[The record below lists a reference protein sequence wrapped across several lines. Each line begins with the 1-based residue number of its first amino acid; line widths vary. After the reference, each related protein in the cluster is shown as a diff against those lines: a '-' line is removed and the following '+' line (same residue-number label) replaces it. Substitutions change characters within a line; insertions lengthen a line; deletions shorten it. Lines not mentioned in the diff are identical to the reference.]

1 MAALRYGAIRTC
13 VSVPFG
19 SLQVQNESSYTRRS
33 LNLIEKSPLAYV
45 TDILIIRQKG
55 QRSRSRG
62 PVRNSNRR
70 RVITD
75 KTSAAEKLTLGG
87 AARFNRVTAW
97 DFPNTA
103 KLAVATVTVLRCI
116 AHSLHCALAAAKC
129 SVIGP
134 VCGFV
139 AVFVCLWVCYH
150 DNSKLRAS
158 ILTKLGL

>member
-1 MAALRYGAIRTC
+1 MLGAYFIGPPCTLHTTIPIVNTRTKGTTRNATDPAYRQREYYSIFVRPSRMAALRYGAIRTC

-75 KTSAAEKLTLGG
+75 KTSAAEKLTVGG
-87 AARFNRVTAW
+87 AARFNRVTACR
-97 DFPNTA
+97 
-103 KLAVATVTVLRCI
+103 L
-116 AHSLHCALAAAKC
+116 SE
-129 SVIGP
+129 
-134 VCGFV
+134 
-139 AVFVCLWVCYH
+139 Y
-150 DNSKLRAS
+150 SKTRS
-158 ILTKLGL
+158 CDCNCT